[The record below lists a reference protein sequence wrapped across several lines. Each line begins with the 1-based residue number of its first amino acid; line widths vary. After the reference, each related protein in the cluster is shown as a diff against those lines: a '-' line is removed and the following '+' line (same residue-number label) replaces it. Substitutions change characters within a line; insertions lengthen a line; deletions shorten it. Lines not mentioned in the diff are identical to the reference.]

1 MDQAKLAHQVNQ
13 DAGFVMKQVD
23 RGRYLARVT
32 GATAVTHPDICFQKE
47 RRRKRYRSRVTVLD
61 GGPWGTTYA
70 KNLRLFVNE
79 MSEEQWVGFAG
90 VLKARHPMPWFNLNI
105 MQAEDL
111 KAIYQF
117 IRYLGPGG
125 QAAPGYVPSDQEPNT
140 PFALF
145 PSSP

>member
-1 MDQAKLAHQVNQ
+1 MFSEGKAAEEVSL
-13 DAGFVMKQVD
+13 
-23 RGRYLARVT
+23 T
-32 GATAVTHPDICFQKE
+32 GDSFGWGAVGDHL
-47 RRRKRYRSRVTVLD
+47 R
-61 GGPWGTTYA
+61 

-79 MSEEQWVGFAG
+79 MSEEQWVGFAR